1 MKNIDFNIHN
11 LNRRPGRPRKID
23 FIPSTSKKKPGRP
36 KKNVNNMR
44 VEALASDPNIIIIDG
59 KKYILDRITTKKID
73 KVEHSDKAI
82 FKPLK
87 EDELKEDMDLIVNS
101 LGKKTTAEE
110 LIREIMK
117 EVPAKMIRRVAK
129 RIREKKPIKKQ
140 HGCLGF
146 KCGDSYIGLVG

>member
-1 MKNIDFNIHN
+1 MA
-11 LNRRPGRPRKID
+11 
-23 FIPSTSKKKPGRP
+23 KPGRP
-36 KKNVNNMR
+36 KKVRRGRPPKLSPKNIK

-59 KKYILDRITTKKID
+59 KKYVLDKVTTKKID
-73 KVEHSDKAI
+73 KVPHADRII

-87 EDELKEDMDLIVNS
+87 EDELKQDMDLIVNS

-117 EVPAKMIRRVAK
+117 DVPAKTVRRIAK
-129 RIREKKPIKKQ
+129 RIRDKKPIKKQ

-146 KCGDSYIGLVG
+146 KVGDAYIGLV